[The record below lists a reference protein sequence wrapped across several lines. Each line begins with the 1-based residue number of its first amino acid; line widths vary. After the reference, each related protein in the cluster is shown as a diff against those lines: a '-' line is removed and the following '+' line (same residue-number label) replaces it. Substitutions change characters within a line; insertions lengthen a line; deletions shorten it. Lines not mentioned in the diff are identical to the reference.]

1 MRLCD
6 DCIYKNNCKEY
17 QNKVIKTTP
26 IDFDFFG
33 CSDYRAESTDV
44 FTRKEE
50 LSKEESEWLIDFI
63 MEDGN
68 AE

>member
-6 DCIYKNNCKEY
+6 DCIYKNNCNEY

-33 CSDYRAESTDV
+33 CSGYKS
-44 FTRKEE
+44 EE
-50 LSKEESEWLIDFI
+50 DNVLLDDLLDDEEETK
-63 MEDGN
+63 
-68 AE
+68 